1 MGDQNIPLATF
12 VLSYVGT
19 RAGFALA
26 KDYSRRNWS
35 PEAAS
40 LVDSVARSSVMSPGV
55 AGLARGAKPSDHR
68 DGTGVSG
75 GGLERYG
82 LKSDSACF
90 NENTSL
96 QPSWAGQA

>member
-40 LVDSVARSSVMSPGV
+40 LVDPVARSSVMSPGAPDSLV
-55 AGLARGAKPSDHR
+55 APSR
-68 DGTGVSG
+68 PIIATERVSVAAVSKGT
-75 GGLERYG
+75 
-82 LKSDSACF
+82 D
-90 NENTSL
+90 
-96 QPSWAGQA
+96 